1 MTHLFIYY
9 LKASVA
15 LTLFYLFYRLMFDR
29 DTFFSWKRALLI
41 GSISL
46 SVIYPFINITT
57 LLQSNEPVKRVA
69 TYYVNTLPEFVVN
82 ASPQTNWWNVPDL
95 ASAVWLI
102 YLVGTITFAI
112 KMLTQLGSILIL
124 RKKGNVSFINGV
136 KIISLNKE
144 IAPFSFFNWI
154 FVNPDQHSPHE
165 LKEILIHEQTHA
177 REWHSLD
184 VLFCQLAGVAFW
196 FNPFVWLIQSTVRQN
211 LEYLADHRVIRSGYD
226 SKGYQYHLLRLTNNL
241 AAANLGNNFNVSE
254 LKKRIIMM
262 NTKKSSSLSLTKYVL
277 VIPLATVLL
286 ITNHAEA
293 LAKKVEKMTPV
304 ANLIQAVN
312 PQTEL
317 REQPLSLIKPEKAST
332 NEVTLASVKDA
343 PQSTTTEQQKDKN
356 NATQLQFN
364 ADLQV
369 EPYVVVEQM
378 PEYPGGTDAMMRFL
392 AQNIKYPVDAQQRG
406 VQGMVVLSFIIT
418 KSGEINTVKVE
429 RSVDPAL
436 DKEAIRVVS
445 LMPNWIP
452 GKQSGKN
459 VNVKFTLPVR
469 FALDKPSPDKALT
482 VIGYGK
488 SEASNKIDLS
498 GVNSPLVI
506 IDGKESSKDQITKI
520 DPTKIKQISV
530 LKDESATKVYGDKGK
545 NGVIIVELKKE

>member
-82 ASPQTNWWNVPDL
+82 ASPQTNWSNVPDL

-136 KIISLNKE
+136 RIISLNKK

-154 FVNPDQHSPHE
+154 FINPDQHSPHE

-196 FNPFVWLIQSTVRQN
+196 FNPFVWLIQSSVRQN
-211 LEYLADHRVIRSGYD
+211 LEFLADHRVIRSGYD

-286 ITNHAEA
+286 ITNHAEV
-293 LAKKVEKMTPV
+293 LAKKVEKLTPV
-304 ANLIQAVN
+304 GNLIQAVN

-317 REQPLSLIKPEKAST
+317 SEQAISFIKPEKTST
-332 NEVTLASVKDA
+332 REVTLASVKA
-343 PQSTTTEQQKDKN
+343 ETLPITTKQQNDKN
-356 NATQLQFN
+356 PAIEE
-364 ADLQV
+364 
-369 EPYVVVEQM
+369 EPFIVVQQM
-378 PEYPGGTDAMMRFL
+378 PQYPGGQDAMMKFL
-392 AQNIKYPVDAQQRG
+392 AQNVKYPADAQQRG
-406 VQGMVVLSFIIT
+406 IQGMVILSFIIT
-418 KSGEINTVKVE
+418 KTGEINTIKVV

-436 DKEAIRVVS
+436 DKEAVRVVS

-452 GKQSGKN
+452 GKQNGEN
-459 VNVKFTLPVR
+459 ENVKFTLPVR

-488 SEASNKIDLS
+488 SEASDKIDL
-498 GVNSPLVI
+498 GGANSPLVI
-506 IDGKESSKDQITKI
+506 IDGKESSKDQLTKI
-520 DPTKIKQISV
+520 DASKIKQISV
-530 LKDESATKVYGDKGK
+530 LKDDAAIKTYGDKGK